1 MKNDLKDCAPAT
13 DGPISPDRS
22 VPVPALV
29 VSTVVR
35 EILAG
40 DINLSADEVIKK
52 AKARGLTAPDSSIR
66 YTAHNIKSE
75 LKKKLAKG
83 TAPKAVPAA
92 ARATKSAA
100 PALVPVPEAVVVAVP
115 AVVAAPAPGLAAVLA
130 NVALVNTVVGACG
143 GAESARQVAE
153 AVRACGSVE
162 AFLQHVELVAGIRG
176 A

>member
-1 MKNDLKDCAPAT
+1 MKNNLKDCAPAT
-13 DGPISPDRS
+13 DGLTSPDRS

-35 EILAG
+35 EILTG

-52 AKARGLTAPDSSIR
+52 AKARGLTAPDASIR

-83 TAPKAVPAA
+83 AAPKAVPAA

-100 PALVPVPEAVVVAVP
+100 PALTPEAVVVALP
-115 AVVAAPAPGLAAVLA
+115 TVVAPPAPDLAGVLA

-143 GAESARQVAE
+143 SAESARQVAE

-162 AFLQHVELVAGIRG
+162 AFLQHLDLVAGIRG